1 MIKRTIIA
9 GFRAFGYVP
18 MRIEPPQP
26 IAAGLRDVPEDF
38 TEDETATY
46 RAVEQY
52 TMTTPERI
60 QALVTAT
67 RYVVE
72 SGLQGA
78 FVECGVWRGGSM
90 MAVARTLL
98 ELGAADRDL
107 YLFDTFT
114 GMTEPTPED
123 VIRASGDAASDLLA
137 THDRDARVW
146 AVSPLEEVKAN
157 MGRIR
162 YDQARIHYV
171 EGDVM
176 DTLPECAPESI
187 ALLRL
192 DTDWYRSTRH
202 ELTHLYPRLVPG
214 GILILD
220 DYGHWGGARKAV
232 DEFVTEQQVTLL
244 LQRIDVTGRITQKPR

>member
-1 MIKRTIIA
+1 MIKRAIIA
-9 GFRAFGYVP
+9 GFRVFGYVP
-18 MRIEPPQP
+18 VRIEPLQP

-52 TMTTPERI
+52 TMTTPERVQSLI
-60 QALVTAT
+60 TAT
-67 RYVVE
+67 RYIVE

-78 FVECGVWRGGSM
+78 VVECGVWRGGSM

-98 ELGAADRDL
+98 ELAAADRDL

-123 VIRASGDAASDLLA
+123 VIRASGDVASDLLA
-137 THDRDARVW
+137 THDRDSRVW

-157 MGRIR
+157 MGRVG
-162 YDQARIHYV
+162 YDEARIHYV
-171 EGDVM
+171 EGDVE
-176 DTLPECAPESI
+176 DTLPDWAPESI

-220 DYGHWGGARKAV
+220 DYGHWGGKAV
-232 DEFVTEQQVTLL
+232 DEFVAEHQVTLL
-244 LQRIDVTGRITQKPR
+244 LQRIDVTARIAQKPR